1 MKLFFLTHYRKN
13 CKYNTKIEYMHY
25 IYNVFIIQNWIVKD
39 SFHYESSF
47 IGKIIP
53 IQEIYNANRS
63 LISCTV
69 VTIFKS

>member
-1 MKLFFLTHYRKN
+1 
-13 CKYNTKIEYMHY
+13 MHY